1 MDESAV
7 KTYSTVLLACSMPRK
22 AVITCPLAFGE
33 VGVKER
39 VKNALHYKKPAFW
52 VVLAAVFVSIAVA
65 VCFLTD
71 PKTDAEQPEEEPPA
85 SSTADS
91 PAEADSTLPTSA
103 FFSSIQDYAE
113 YYIAQVIFRSQS
125 NIRC

>member
-7 KTYSTVLLACSMPRK
+7 KTYSTVLLACSIPLK

-39 VKNALHYKKPAFW
+39 VQNALHYKEPAFS
-52 VVLAAVFVSIAVA
+52 VVAASVAVCVVVA

-71 PKTDAEQPEEEPPA
+71 P
-85 SSTADS
+85 
-91 PAEADSTLPTSA
+91 
-103 FFSSIQDYAE
+103 
-113 YYIAQVIFRSQS
+113 
-125 NIRC
+125 RCV